1 MSSQYE
7 PCKFWDSPPRPLE
20 RRGYRLA
27 RVDLQ
32 HEMSW
37 RTDASSFVLF
47 RLISAASLFIITRL
61 QSSLPFNVSGA
72 RFQKPH
78 AAFKFHRSDR
88 DMLAIVLASAAP
100 MRAFWRAPDAFA
112 AVGWRSGAGRRRSA
126 PLMMSE
132 SDDERVR

>member
-1 MSSQYE
+1 MSLQYE

-37 RTDASSFVLF
+37 LQYASSFAFLSLIGAAPLF
-47 RLISAASLFIITRL
+47 TIPRL
-61 QSSLPFNVSGA
+61 QSSLPLNVSGA

-78 AAFKFHRSDR
+78 SAFKFLRYVC
-88 DMLAIVLASAAP
+88 DMLAIVLACAAP
-100 MRAFWRAPDAFA
+100 TRFLAVFGRIRRCQIAP
-112 AVGWRSGAGRRRSA
+112 WTPESGEAIH
-126 PLMMSE
+126 
-132 SDDERVR
+132 

>member
-1 MSSQYE
+1 MSLQYE

-32 HEMSW
+32 HKMSW

-47 RLISAASLFIITRL
+47 GLISAASLFLIPRL

-72 RFQKPH
+72 RH
-78 AAFKFHRSDR
+78 
-88 DMLAIVLASAAP
+88 
-100 MRAFWRAPDAFA
+100 
-112 AVGWRSGAGRRRSA
+112 
-126 PLMMSE
+126 
-132 SDDERVR
+132 

>member
-37 RTDASSFVLF
+37 RTDASSFAF
-47 RLISAASLFIITRL
+47 FSFIRAASLFAIPRL
-61 QSSLPFNVSGA
+61 QSSLPFNISGA
-72 RFQKPH
+72 RFQEPH
-78 AAFKFHRSDR
+78 TAFKFHRHVGDRLGARRAEALSGGRRAHSPQSD
-88 DMLAIVLASAAP
+88 VAP
-100 MRAFWRAPDAFA
+100 
-112 AVGWRSGAGRRRSA
+112 GAGRWKSA
-126 PLMMSE
+126 PLIMNE

>member
-1 MSSQYE
+1 MSLQYE

-47 RLISAASLFIITRL
+47 RLISAASLFIIPRL

-78 AAFKFHRSDR
+78 AAFKFHRYDSDL
-88 DMLAIVLASAAP
+88 LAIVLAPAAP
-100 MRAFWRAPDAFA
+100 MRAFRRAPGAFS
-112 AVGWRSGAGRRRSA
+112 AVGWRSGGRKAGKRSID
-126 PLMMSE
+126 
-132 SDDERVR
+132 DDEQV

>member
-1 MSSQYE
+1 MGLKHE

-47 RLISAASLFIITRL
+47 SLISAASLFIIPRL

-78 AAFKFHRSDR
+78 AAFKFHRYVCS
-88 DMLAIVLASAAP
+88 MLAIVLAPAAL
-100 MRAFWRAPDAFA
+100 MRAFWRVSDAFA
-112 AVGWRSGAGRRRSA
+112 AVGCRPGRRKAGKRA
-126 PLMMSE
+126 I
-132 SDDERVR
+132 DDERV

>member
-1 MSSQYE
+1 MSMQYE

-37 RTDASSFVLF
+37 RTDASSFAF
-47 RLISAASLFIITRL
+47 FSLISAASLFAIPLL
-61 QSSLPFNVSGA
+61 QFSLPFNVSGA

-78 AAFKFHRSDR
+78 SAFKFHRYVCDL
-88 DMLAIVLASAAP
+88 LAIVLA
-100 MRAFWRAPDAFA
+100 PDAPTRFL
-112 AVGWRSGAGRRRSA
+112 AVVGRIRRCQMAPWAPESGEA
-126 PLMMSE
+126 LH
-132 SDDERVR
+132 